1 MASTK
6 YYLQSDKSFVPIY
19 LRFSDGTTKINIK
32 RKTGLVI
39 NPEKWSKKTNYPI
52 AKDKATKDLKSKLLK
67 LETFILDEFNEDHSV
82 GKIID
87 GFWLENKISN
97 FFNRANFKNPFETVF
112 GIIDYI
118 IKNADTRKNGK
129 GSIGLSQNRIKGYK
143 NLKVV
148 LEKYNYGKDIS
159 IKSID
164 RDYINRFSNW
174 LLKEEAYKT
183 STANKKISDL
193 KGICFEAESH
203 GIVINPQL
211 RHIKALTEQ
220 KTVEVVI
227 LNRKELDQIRT
238 TEIDNKS
245 LLNVKKWLLFGC
257 EIGQRLDDLLK
268 VTENDIRKSKKSNF
282 RFVKLTQKKGNKTV
296 EIPLNPFAEE
306 VIQNGFPYKISK
318 VNFNKYVKKLC
329 KICEIN
335 EEIEH
340 YKLDPETNRK
350 KKGVYKKYELI
361 TGHTCRRSFASNYYG
376 QMSNSLIMKVTG
388 HTTEKTFLKYIGKSN
403 EDFTSLIYSEMLNSH
418 KQKI

>member
-1 MASTK
+1 MASTR
-6 YYLQSDKSFVPIY
+6 YYLQSNKNSVPIY
-19 LRFSDGTTKINIK
+19 LRFSDGTTKVNIK

-39 NPEKWSKKTNYPI
+39 NPVKWSKKTNYPI
-52 AKDKATKDLKSKLLK
+52 AKDEATKNLKSKLLK
-67 LETFILDEFNEDHSV
+67 LESFILDEFNNDNSL

-87 GFWLENKISN
+87 GFWLENKISH

-118 IKNADTRKNGK
+118 IQNAHTRKNGK
-129 GSIGLSQNRIKGYK
+129 GTIGLSYNRIKGYK

-148 LEKYNYGKDIS
+148 LEKFNSGNDIS

-174 LLKEEAYKT
+174 LLNNENYKI

-203 GIVINPQL
+203 GITINPQL

-220 KTVEVVI
+220 KSECVII
-227 LNRKELDQIRT
+227 LNRKELDQIRDT
-238 TEIDNKS
+238 KIKNKS
-245 LLNVKKWLLFGC
+245 LVNVKKWLLLGC

-268 VTENDIRKSKKSNF
+268 LTEDNLYKSKKDNF
-282 RFVKLTQKKGNKTV
+282 RFIKLTQQKGGKTV
-296 EIPLNPFAEE
+296 EIPLNPIAEK
-306 VIQNGFPYKISK
+306 VIKDGFPYKISK

-329 KICEIN
+329 KQCGIN
-335 EEIEH
+335 EEVEH

-350 KKGVYKKYELI
+350 KKGFYKKNELI

-376 QMSNSLIMKVTG
+376 QMSNSLIMKITG
-388 HTTEKTFLKYIGKSN
+388 HVQERTFLKYIGKSN
-403 EDFTSLIYSEMLNSH
+403 EDFTSLIYNEMI
-418 KQKI
+418 KTIK